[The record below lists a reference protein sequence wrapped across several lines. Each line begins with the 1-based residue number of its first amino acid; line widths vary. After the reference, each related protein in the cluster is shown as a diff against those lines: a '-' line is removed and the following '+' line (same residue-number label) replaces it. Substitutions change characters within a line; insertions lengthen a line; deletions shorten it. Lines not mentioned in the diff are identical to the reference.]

1 VSFYQRKKYFYERLL
16 REAKEGRVDFDI
28 FDFLKTFNE
37 KVDDCMTLSSCSGR
51 ILVAET
57 ERLSFSKGKGMFKVL
72 AKWHRPITI
81 GELLKVINDECNNVW
96 IIVTGGIIHFSC
108 RSIDKASE
116 ILNIAQ
122 KTGFKHS
129 GIISIRDDEVIIEV
143 QGEEKLNIPII
154 INKRWILDKSSLSE
168 VIDIINETLIFAK
181 IRLIN
186 LIRLIEIKLM
196 NRCDV
201 EFNDRKLFKGKTYR
215 EFKELLRKVK
225 LTD

>member
-1 VSFYQRKKYFYERLL
+1 M
-16 REAKEGRVDFDI
+16 

-37 KVDDCMTLSSCSGR
+37 KVNDCMTLSSCSGR

-72 AKWHRPITI
+72 AKWHRPITLS
-81 GELLKVINDECNNVW
+81 ELLRVINSRYSNVW

-108 RSIDKASE
+108 RFMDKALE
-116 ILNIAQ
+116 ILDIAQ

-143 QGEEKLNIPII
+143 QGEEKLSIPVI
-154 INKRWILDKSSLSE
+154 INRRWILDKNSLSE
-168 VIDIINETLIFAK
+168 VIDIINETLILAK
-181 IRLIN
+181 IRLTN
-186 LIRLIEIKLM
+186 LVKLIEIKLM
-196 NRCDV
+196 KRSDVKFNNR
-201 EFNDRKLFKGKTYR
+201 KSFKGRTYR

-225 LTD
+225 LAD